1 MKTDIKN
8 RKDIELLVDTFY
20 SKIKEDDVI
29 GFFFND
35 VAKIDWN
42 HHLPRMYDF
51 WENILF
57 FTGNYNGSPMV
68 IHKELH
74 SKYPMKPEHF
84 EHWVLLFT
92 TTVDALFEGEKAT
105 EIKERAL
112 NIANVIMYKTLG

>member
-8 RKDIELLVDTFY
+8 RKDVELLVNTFY
-20 SKIKEDDVI
+20 SKVKEDDVI

-74 SKYPMKPEHF
+74 QKHPMNEAHF
-84 EHWVLLFT
+84 THWLNVFCA
-92 TTVDALFEGEKAT
+92 TVDELFSGEKADC
-105 EIKERAL
+105 IKERAT
-112 NIANVIMYKTLG
+112 NIANVLKYKTLL